1 MSIYVLFPL
10 QTKEDEPAADETKE
24 EVEPKITEVSCFH

>member
-24 EVEPKITEVSCFH
+24 VEPKITEVSCFH